1 MHNPLVYSGISASFL
16 KWCRNLILF
25 KTVIYRDTACGSPHR
40 TVTTSPDT
48 GVSVSQSSL
57 LALNQSGEL
66 FVHISQEVIDLSVFT
81 VCLKI
86 EARKLESHPAKHV
99 L

>member
-1 MHNPLVYSGISASFL
+1 MDNTLNNSNIKPSLL
-16 KWCRNLILF
+16 KWCRNLIF
-25 KTVIYRDTACGSPHR
+25 STMISSRHR
-40 TVTTSPDT
+40 KGGTWGPTNGIDGHHGHVT
-48 GVSVSQSSL
+48 QLSL
-57 LALNQSGEL
+57 VATNKGAEL
-66 FVHISQEVIDLSVFT
+66 FVQISQEVIDLSVFT